1 MECLAASSI
10 SDHRGETQKGCL
22 AFSGRLQCS
31 CSARFREGLG
41 WGKKGEKNKTPL
53 QFLQGRK
60 KEKERRGEKKKL
72 AKQGME
78 SHPPKAQMVQL
89 EDRSFAEDDATQGKQ
104 TVLWG
109 VLSLL

>member
-1 MECLAASSI
+1 MLLQC
-10 SDHRGETQKGCL
+10 QVQ
-22 AFSGRLQCS
+22 GRLGLGEKKKRKKIKLPCNFS
-31 CSARFREGLG
+31 REG
-41 WGKKGEKNKTPL
+41 KK
-53 QFLQGRK
+53 R
-60 KEKERRGEKKKL
+60 RRGEGRKKKL